1 MNDTVDKLDDEG
13 KPIITF
19 VNHAS
24 FILSYNKVNLIT
36 DPWLFGSAFNNG
48 WELLCKSKLSIDD
61 FDDITHIW
69 FSHEH
74 PDHFSVPVLKSIPEK
89 IRKKI
94 TVLFHATRDHKV
106 INFCKSLRFQAIEM
120 EPNHSY
126 KLAKG
131 FRLTCNPYGI
141 LDSWFLAEVNDKK
154 ILNINDCPVR
164 SQQQSHYVFKNKQ
177 DLDVLFTQFS
187 YAGWFPDSEVRKSEA
202 TQQLKRIKIQAKVF
216 KPRYIV
222 PFASFIRFSHENNSY
237 MNLEMNKVD
246 EASEFIEKNT
256 SAKSIVLYPGDK
268 WIVGNDYDNSKSLER
283 YAEDYNYSEKPLSK
297 SSVISIEDLTKL
309 ANSFVPKINKKN
321 SRLAIH
327 FLYWFR
333 FFKTAKVFLQDYN
346 TPIFFDLLHGIREGT
361 FDIKD
366 ADIIT
371 DSDSLAY
378 IVENEWG
385 TDTLAIN
392 ARFRPSGGNTN
403 NFFKALQIST
413 FNNHEWSFPIEAIGF
428 YWKWRSFLLTKLQEI
443 IRGRYNIK

>member
-94 TVLFHATRDHKV
+94 TVLFHTTRDHKIV
-106 INFCKSLRFQAIEM
+106 DLCKSLGYQTIEM
-120 EPNHSY
+120 EPNQRY
-126 KLAKG
+126 QLAKR
-131 FRLTCNPYGI
+131 FHLTCNPNGI
-141 LDSWFLAEVNDKK
+141 LDSWFWAEVNDKT
-154 ILNINDCPVR
+154 ILNLNDCSVR
-164 SQQQSHYVFKNKQ
+164 SQQQAHYVFKNKR
-177 DLDVLFTQFS
+177 DLDVLFSQFS

-202 TQQLKRIKIQAKVF
+202 TQQLKRIMIQAKVF

-222 PFASFIRFSHENNSY
+222 PFASFIRYSHENNSY
-237 MNLEMNKVD
+237 MNLEMNKID

-256 SAKSIVLYPGDK
+256 SAKSIVMYPGDK
-268 WIVGNDYDNSKSLER
+268 WVVGNDYDNSKSLEK
-283 YAEDYNYSEKPLSK
+283 YAEDYNYSDKPLSK

-309 ANSFVPKINKKN
+309 GNSFVPKINKKN
-321 SRLAIH
+321 SKLAIH
-327 FLYWFR
+327 LLYWIR
-333 FFKTAKVFLQDYN
+333 VFKTAKVFLQ
-346 TPIFFDLLHGIREGT
+346 
-361 FDIKD
+361 
-366 ADIIT
+366 
-371 DSDSLAY
+371 
-378 IVENEWG
+378 VV
-385 TDTLAIN
+385 
-392 ARFRPSGGNTN
+392 
-403 NFFKALQIST
+403 
-413 FNNHEWSFPIEAIGF
+413 
-428 YWKWRSFLLTKLQEI
+428 
-443 IRGRYNIK
+443 